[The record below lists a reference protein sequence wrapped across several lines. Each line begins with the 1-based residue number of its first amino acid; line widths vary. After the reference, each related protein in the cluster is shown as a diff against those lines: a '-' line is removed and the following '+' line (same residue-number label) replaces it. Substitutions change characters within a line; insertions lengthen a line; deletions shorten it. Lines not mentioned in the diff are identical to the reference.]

1 MRRSRLPLAAGIG
14 VLLFLYVPML
24 VLVGESF
31 NASRFGGGWEGFSLK
46 WYGLLFQNRPIWDA
60 LRNSVFVGAVATAVS
75 VVLGTLS
82 AWALHRY
89 RGPLQRVHYALV
101 YAPLVLPDVLMGIS
115 LLLLFINAGVP
126 LGLGSICL
134 AHITFC
140 ISYVAF
146 VVLGRLQ
153 EFDDSVLDAA
163 RDLGAGWW
171 TTCRL
176 VVLPMLAPGIISGGL
191 LAFTLSLDDFVVTFF
206 VAGPGSTTLPV
217 HVYSMIR
224 HGSPTLIN
232 ALSALLMAA
241 TFGLVLVG
249 QRVIRQWR

>member
-1 MRRSRLPLAAGIG
+1 MRRSRLPLLAGIG
-14 VLLFLYVPML
+14 VLLFLYLPMVAL
-24 VLVGESF
+24 VAQSF
-31 NASRFGGGWEGFSLK
+31 NASRFGGRWMGFSLK
-46 WYGLLFQNRPIWDA
+46 WYARLFENRPIWDA
-60 LRNSVFVGAVATAVS
+60 LWNSLFVALVGTGVS

-82 AWALHRY
+82 GWAMHRY
-89 RGPLQRVHYALV
+89 RGGLQRVHHSLV
-101 YAPLVLPDVLMGIS
+101 YAPLVVPDVLMGIS
-115 LLLLFINAGVP
+115 LLLLFVNSGVP
-126 LGLGSICL
+126 LGLGTISL

-171 TTCRL
+171 TTFWR
-176 VVLPMLAPGIISGGL
+176 VVLPMLAPGIASGAV
-191 LAFTLSLDDFVVTFF
+191 LAFTLSIDDFVITFF

-224 HGSPTLIN
+224 HGTPTLIN
-232 ALSALLMAA
+232 ALSGLLMAV
-241 TFGLVLVG
+241 TFGLVLLG
-249 QRVIRQWR
+249 QRFIRQSR